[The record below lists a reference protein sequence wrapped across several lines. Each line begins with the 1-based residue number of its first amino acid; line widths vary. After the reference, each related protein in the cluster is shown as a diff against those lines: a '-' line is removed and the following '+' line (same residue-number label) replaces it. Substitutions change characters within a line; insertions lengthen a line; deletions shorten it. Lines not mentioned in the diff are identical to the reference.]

1 MPADDAKTKRICLHS
16 MARHS
21 DSIVFAKN
29 QSPIKLLHNDL
40 VCQFMEIRGGLKPTN
55 HTDDHFRSMII
66 NENIKH

>member
-1 MPADDAKTKRICLHS
+1 